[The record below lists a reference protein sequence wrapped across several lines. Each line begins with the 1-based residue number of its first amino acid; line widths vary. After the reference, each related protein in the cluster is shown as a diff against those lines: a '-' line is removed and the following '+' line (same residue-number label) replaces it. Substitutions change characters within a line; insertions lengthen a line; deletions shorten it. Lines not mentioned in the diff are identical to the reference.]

1 MTQYYNNLTARN
13 IPIIIIPIT
22 TSACPRERSM
32 FIISQAHERIQL
44 PKQITNNF
52 FSNLTLSCVHSIQHP
67 TSYHTLTE
75 ENDK

>member
-32 FIISQAHERIQL
+32 FIISQAHECIQL
-44 PKQITNNF
+44 PTQITNN
-52 FSNLTLSCVHSIQHP
+52 LSQ
-67 TSYHTLTE
+67 T
-75 ENDK
+75 